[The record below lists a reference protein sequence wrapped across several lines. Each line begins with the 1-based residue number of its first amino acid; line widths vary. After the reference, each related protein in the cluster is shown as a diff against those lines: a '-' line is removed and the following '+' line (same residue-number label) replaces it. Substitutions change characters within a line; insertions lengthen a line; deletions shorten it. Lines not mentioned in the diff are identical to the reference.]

1 MGGRIDGPGT
11 GCHAGICSIERE
23 VAMRLQVRQGS
34 PALAIV
40 ASCLMLAPAA
50 ARAADPAPA
59 PSPAPSTSPAPS
71 EAAPSGS
78 AAPAGTSEGTAAKDW
93 ARQDGPRLD
102 VGIDLDM
109 TGSVHGIAE
118 TVAAGAH
125 EVNVGVMARVAY
137 EFSRLLA
144 LTFRGGYLGSVTYG
158 GAAGATT
165 TSDGFLAPVLVGF
178 RLQLPLST
186 FRFHVDA
193 AVGYA
198 YGNRF
203 SRWVRSGSGA
213 SRHQMVVDLRF
224 GAAVFFSSW
233 LSLDVAFLYRL
244 PNVLVRLVD
253 SKQSE
258 YAHTLGATVGVG
270 FHF

>member
-1 MGGRIDGPGT
+1 MHL
-11 GCHAGICSIERE
+11 HARE
-23 VAMRLQVRQGS
+23 GS
-34 PALAIV
+34 GVLAIL
-40 ASCLMLAPAA
+40 ASCLLVLPAA
-50 ARAADPAPA
+50 ARASDPAPA
-59 PSPAPSTSPAPS
+59 SPPAATTSPAPS
-71 EAAPSGS
+71 QAAPASA
-78 AAPAGTSEGTAAKDW
+78 AAPAGKAEGAAAKDW

-158 GAAGATT
+158 GAAGAKTA
-165 TSDGFLAPVLVGF
+165 SDGFLAPVLVGF

-253 SKQSE
+253 SKQSD